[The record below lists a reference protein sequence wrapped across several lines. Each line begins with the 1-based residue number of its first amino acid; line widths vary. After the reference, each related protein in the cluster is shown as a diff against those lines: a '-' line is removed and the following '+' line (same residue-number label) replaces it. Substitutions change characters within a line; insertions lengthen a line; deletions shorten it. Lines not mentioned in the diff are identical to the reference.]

1 MTVIPGILLDLR
13 LPNMRREKFQLRQ
26 EVNTKVLAF
35 LIVSFASVAF
45 SEDFKTVNGKEYNDA
60 TISRVEPDG
69 IVIKTKSGIIKVY
82 FAELPKEVQE
92 RFHYDQQKASAY
104 SAEQAA
110 NYTAYQKQ
118 QEEAQRQREDAAGKQ
133 RTILAEQDAAK
144 NRTQALQ
151 ARYGELQKQEDD
163 LLLQIGE
170 AKQPGPAYYGGKNNR
185 TLLHHPNPKK
195 SQLPLLQSHLS
206 DVRREK
212 GEVRKRLEKAQRWRE
227 KGE

>member
-1 MTVIPGILLDLR
+1 
-13 LPNMRREKFQLRQ
+13 
-26 EVNTKVLAF
+26 VNTKVFAF
-35 LIVSFASVAF
+35 LILFFASAAF
-45 SEDFKTVNGKEYNDA
+45 SEDFKTVNGKEYKDV
-60 TISRVEPDG
+60 TITRVDPDG
-69 IVIKTKSGIIKVY
+69 IVVKTKSGVSKVY
-82 FAELPKEVQE
+82 FAELPKDVQE

-110 NYTAYQKQ
+110 NYTANQKQ
-118 QEEAQRQREDAAGKQ
+118 QEEAQRERENAAAKQ
-133 RTILAEQDAAK
+133 KAVLVEQEAAK

-151 ARYGELQKQEDD
+151 ARYNELRRQEDD

-185 TLLHHPNPKK
+185 TLLHHPNPQK

-212 GEVRKRLEKAQRWRE
+212 GEVRKQLEKAQRE
-227 KGE
+227 H

>member
-1 MTVIPGILLDLR
+1 M
-13 LPNMRREKFQLRQ
+13 NA
-26 EVNTKVLAF
+26 KVLTF
-35 LIVSFASVAF
+35 LILSFTSAVF
-45 SEDFKTVNGKEYNDA
+45 SEDFKTVNGKEYKDA
-60 TISRVEPDG
+60 SITRVDPDG
-69 IVIKTKSGIIKVY
+69 IVVKTKSGIAKVY
-82 FAELPKEVQE
+82 FAELPKDVQE

-118 QEEAQRQREDAAGKQ
+118 QEEAQRERKDAAAKQ
-133 RTILAEQDAAK
+133 RTILAEQEAAK

-170 AKQPGPAYYGGKNNR
+170 AKQPGPAYRVGKK
-185 TLLHHPNPKK
+185 LQHQPNPQK

-212 GEVRKRLEKAQRWRE
+212 NEVRKQLEKAQR
-227 KGE
+227 

>member
-1 MTVIPGILLDLR
+1 MKTLSLLI
-13 LPNMRREKFQLRQ
+13 FC
-26 EVNTKVLAF
+26 VAS
-35 LIVSFASVAF
+35 ISFA
-45 SEDFKTVNGKEYNDA
+45 EDFKTVDGKEYKNA
-60 TISRVEPDG
+60 TVSRVEPDG
-69 IVIKTKSGIIKVY
+69 IVVKMNSGISKLY
-82 FAELPKEVQE
+82 FTELPKEVQE
-92 RFHYDQQKASAY
+92 RFHYDQEKASAY

-118 QEEAQRQREDAAGKQ
+118 QEESQREQENAAAKQ
-133 RTILAEQDAAK
+133 RRILAEQEAAK

-195 SQLPLLQSHLS
+195 SQLPLLQSHL
-206 DVRREK
+206 R
-212 GEVRKRLEKAQRWRE
+212 EVRSEKKQVQRELEKAQR
-227 KGE
+227 